1 MISLAGGRLAALPH
15 CKPFAC
21 TMVVLP
27 KSLIRLGAGFLAART
42 ARRWRDPSADL
53 RAQEHSRRALGEA
66 FGRTAFGRDHGIDGS
81 TGYTA
86 FCRKVPLR
94 GYEQFAPY
102 LARMERGEPDVLA
115 PGRCRH
121 FAASSGTTTGQPKR
135 LPVNEAMIAHFR
147 LAARNALLWYVVRTG
162 HRHLLDGRFLFL
174 GSSGTLVPFDTGVSG
189 SALGHLGGIVA
200 ANLPAWAERHYY
212 EPGSAVAR
220 ISDWS
225 DRLEAIVAR
234 TRALDIRLVAGIPS
248 WLLVLAERLMDG
260 APANGSRSAN
270 LQAIWRNLE
279 CVVHGGAP
287 LGPFADALR
296 TVIGPRA
303 RFHEVYP
310 SAEGFIAAQDT
321 DGGPGL
327 RLLADAGLFFEFLP
341 MEVFDEKRLELLGTR
356 TVPLEGVRAG
366 VDYALVLTTPGGLTR
381 YVLGDIVRFVSTQPA
396 RLLHMGRTRLQLN
409 AFGERLA
416 EKTLTDVLLA
426 VCRRHNWTIVNF
438 HVAPLPANAVTGQG
452 RGRHEWWVELRP
464 MTAETPTGPIMA
476 VELDAELQRAHDD
489 YAARRR
495 SGAIEAPFVRL
506 VMPGVFDEWMQQ
518 NDRWGGQDKMPRC
531 RSDRAIADPLARIAR
546 FSAD

>member
-1 MISLAGGRLAALPH
+1 
-15 CKPFAC
+15 
-21 TMVVLP
+21 MVVPP

-42 ARRWRDPSADL
+42 SRRLRDPSADL
-53 RAQEHSRRALGEA
+53 RAQETARRSLGEA
-66 FGRTAFGRDHGIDGS
+66 LGRTAFGRDHGIDGN
-81 TGYTA
+81 TA
-86 FCRKVPLR
+86 YKDFSRKVPLR
-94 GYEQFAPY
+94 GYEHFAPY
-102 LARMERGEPDVLA
+102 LARVEGGEPDVLA

-135 LPVNEAMIAHFR
+135 LPVNEAMVAHFQQ
-147 LAARNALLWYVVRTG
+147 AAREALLWYTARTG
-162 HRHLLDGRFLFL
+162 HRRILDGRFLFL
-174 GSSGTLVPFDTGVSG
+174 GSSGALVPIGAGRTGG
-189 SALGHLGGIVA
+189 ALGHLGGIVT
-200 ANLPAWAERHYY
+200 ANLPAWTQRHYY
-212 EPGSAVAR
+212 EPGAAIAR

-225 DRLEAIVAR
+225 DRLEAIVER

-248 WLLVLAERLMDG
+248 WLLVLAERLTEG
-260 APANGSRSAN
+260 TPADGSRPAN
-270 LQAIWRNLE
+270 LQTVWGNLE

-327 RLLADAGLFFEFLP
+327 RLLANAGLFFEFLP
-341 MEVFDEKRLELLGTR
+341 MELFDEKRLELLGTR
-356 TVPLEGVRAG
+356 AVPLEGVRAG

-438 HVAPLPANAVTGQG
+438 HVAPLPTNAVTGQG

-495 SGAIEAPFVRL
+495 GGAIDAPFVRL